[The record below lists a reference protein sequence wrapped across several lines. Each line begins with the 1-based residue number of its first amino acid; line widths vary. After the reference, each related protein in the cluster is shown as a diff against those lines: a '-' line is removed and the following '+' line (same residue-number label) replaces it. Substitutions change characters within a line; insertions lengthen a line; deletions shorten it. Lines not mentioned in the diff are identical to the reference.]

1 MTTKQALT
9 LRAKR
14 VEHILTNNGT
24 VKTELVIALLADM
37 RQFIESAGADSLDI
51 RLNDGGALDEIVGAG
66 TFHLEQMDANH
77 WWMLLTDANGNAVH
91 VHLTA
96 RGAIKANFEREH
108 HAARS
113 PQPGDGT

>member
-1 MTTKQALT
+1 MSTKPSKQQALEALARVRALTSWGGEPPEIAT
-9 LRAKR
+9 L
-14 VEHILTNNGT
+14 
-24 VKTELVIALLADM
+24 
-37 RQFIESAGADSLDI
+37 RQFIESAGADPLDI
-51 RLNDGGALDEIVGAG
+51 RLNDSGALDQIVGAG

-77 WWMLLTDANGNAVH
+77 WWMLLTDANENAVH

-113 PQPGDGT
+113 PKPGDGHD